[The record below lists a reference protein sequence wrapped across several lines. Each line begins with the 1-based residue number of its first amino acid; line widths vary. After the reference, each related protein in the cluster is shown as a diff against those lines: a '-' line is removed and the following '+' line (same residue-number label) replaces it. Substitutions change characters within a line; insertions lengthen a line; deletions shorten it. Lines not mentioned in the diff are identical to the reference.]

1 MKDDPIVAEV
11 RKGRQEHAAKFKYD
25 LEAIVKDIQSRE
37 GKDGQ
42 PLVTLPPRL
51 KTVAQPRGRRG
62 PRGKRLT
69 GASPA

>member
-25 LEAIVKDIQSRE
+25 LAAIANDIRSRE

-42 PLVTLPPRL
+42 PVVTLPPKP
-51 KTVAQPRGRRG
+51 KTVAKPRGRR
-62 PRGKRLT
+62 KRA
-69 GASPA
+69 GAHAE